1 VLIPKSG
8 FFLANRIARHYLLS
22 METVMGGHGLG
33 AILNLA
39 GLRSWIN
46 NLPADDDNRGVD
58 FADFSAIHGSLEEM
72 YGPRAGRGLARRAAW
87 TSFPKALRAYG
98 AIAGVTT
105 LSFKI
110 LPLPKKLERGLP
122 AMARVASAVSDLQ
135 ATVTEEKGYYIFAVD
150 RCPVCWGRH
159 TDAAA
164 CSAIT
169 GLLEEALLWA
179 SGGKSF
185 RIEEAEC
192 AALGGK
198 RCAFYIDRKPMV

>member
-1 VLIPKSG
+1 
-8 FFLANRIARHYLLS
+8 

-46 NLPADDDNRGVD
+46 NLPTDDADRGVD
-58 FADFSAIHGSLEEM
+58 FAEFSAIHGSLEEM

-87 TSFPKALRAYG
+87 TSFPKALRGYG
-98 AIAGVTT
+98 AIVGVTG

-110 LPLPKKLERGLP
+110 LPLPKKLARGLP
-122 AMARVASAVSDLQ
+122 AMARVMSAVGDQQ
-135 ATVTEEKGYYIFAVD
+135 ATVTEEKDCYVFSVE

-159 TDAAA
+159 TDAPA

-169 GLLEEALLWA
+169 GFLEEGLLWA
-179 SGGKSF
+179 SAGKSF
-185 RIEEAEC
+185 RVEETEC

-198 RCAFYIDRKPMV
+198 RCAFCIDRKPMV